1 MKAEGAGVSAVIVE
15 EVEAAESQ
23 QLVTEG
29 GAETGAATGRS
40 LFVACLQLKLGLEAG
55 A

>member
-15 EVEAAESQ
+15 VVEAAESQ

-29 GAETGAATGRS
+29 AAETWAATP
-40 LFVACLQLKLGLEAG
+40 
-55 A
+55 